1 MKKETNDKNDSNL
14 ISSPSIQGE
23 QADNTYNDPNF
34 DRKLDLVTAGARPYI
49 KDHLLTRISRKNC
62 ITIVNYM
69 LAMQTEVG
77 PAQSYRID
85 TLYKLK
91 QFAEFHN
98 PKPFIKLTRQ
108 DVIDFLD
115 RLRKPETVDHSTSG

>member
-1 MKKETNDKNDSNL
+1 MTL
-14 ISSPSIQGE
+14 ILT
-23 QADNTYNDPNF
+23 AN
-34 DRKLDLVTAGARPYI
+34 DLVTAGARPYI
-49 KDHLLTRISRKNC
+49 KDHLLTRISRENC

-98 PKPFIKLTRQ
+98 PKTLQ
-108 DVIDFLD
+108 G
-115 RLRKPETVDHSTSG
+115 PEKTGRN

>member
-1 MKKETNDKNDSNL
+1 
-14 ISSPSIQGE
+14 
-23 QADNTYNDPNF
+23 
-34 DRKLDLVTAGARPYI
+34 
-49 KDHLLTRISRKNC
+49 
-62 ITIVNYM
+62 M

-77 PAQSYRID
+77 PAESYRID

-98 PKPFIKLTRQ
+98 PKPFKELTRQ

-115 RLRKPETVDHSTSG
+115 RLRKPESVDPLHQWQGSYELYRIILLRFFRWLYYEQVVPYSICPIPAVVQKYS

>member
-1 MKKETNDKNDSNL
+1 MTTTNKTENNNL
-14 ISSPSIQGE
+14 IFSSSIEGKQTT
-23 QADNTYNDPNF
+23 NNDPNF

-49 KDHLLTRISRKNC
+49 KDHLLTRISRENC
-62 ITIVNYM
+62 ITILNYM

-91 QFAEFHN
+91 QLAEFHN
-98 PKPFIKLTRQ
+98 PKPFKDLTR
-108 DVIDFLD
+108 
-115 RLRKPETVDHSTSG
+115 